1 MEARRRLRAGPE
13 HVPSGLRAA
22 LAADAAS
29 FGVPPAETEPERWPY
44 LEASYR
50 EELARV
56 RAREAKTRLAGWK
69 DLVRTDA
76 GAFAWIR

>member
-1 MEARRRLRAGPE
+1 MEARRRLRAGLAQ
-13 HVPSGLRAA
+13 VPPGLRAA
-22 LAADAAS
+22 LAADAAA
-29 FGVPPAETEPERWPY
+29 FGLPPAEAEPGRWPF

-56 RAREAKTRLAGWK
+56 RAKEAKQRISSWK

-76 GAFAWIR
+76 G